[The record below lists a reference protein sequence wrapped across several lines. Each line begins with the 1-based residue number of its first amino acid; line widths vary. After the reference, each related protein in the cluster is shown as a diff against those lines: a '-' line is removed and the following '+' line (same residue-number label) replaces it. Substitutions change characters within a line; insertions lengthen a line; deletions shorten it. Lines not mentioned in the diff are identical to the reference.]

1 MSVETTKQ
9 INETPLVTGN
19 LWHAIWTMS
28 WPLLLTTIANSL
40 VSLTDVKV
48 ASLLGSHNQAA
59 VGLAENIIFMFMVFI
74 LSLGVGTTAIVARA
88 FGARD
93 QKEMILAAGQSFA
106 FSVIMGLILSC
117 TAGLCAQYM
126 IGLFTRS
133 QQVFEAAR
141 TYLNAYSLVLIPYSV
156 SIIANALFRAI
167 GDSKKPLIVV
177 STMTAINITLDVL
190 LVVYQWPVKGLG
202 IVGMAWAGL
211 IAALIGATLSLFLV
225 RRSILAPCL
234 GKIWPV
240 HKDIL
245 RRLSAIG
252 LPSAFQRLGWTLS
265 VFVVFFILDKCQ
277 DSVAALASW
286 TIGMRVE
293 SLIYMPL
300 MALSLAVSSIIGQNL
315 GANETDRAIQ
325 AGWRVTN
332 IGIIMMV
339 ILGFGLFAFAG
350 PVARSMSTD
359 IGTIAYTTSYLRIN
373 CLAEPFLA
381 LAMVLTGALQGAGDT
396 KSPMWFTIITNWLVR
411 LPLAYFLAIALHLG
425 PEGVWWAMT
434 TSILLQAVLVTWRF
448 HSKAWLTVKV

>member
-1 MSVETTKQ
+1 
-9 INETPLVTGN
+9 
-19 LWHAIWTMS
+19 
-28 WPLLLTTIANSL
+28 
-40 VSLTDVKV
+40 
-48 ASLLGSHNQAA
+48 
-59 VGLAENIIFMFMVFI
+59 
-74 LSLGVGTTAIVARA
+74 
-88 FGARD
+88 
-93 QKEMILAAGQSFA
+93 MILAAGQSCT

-167 GDSKKPLIVV
+167 GDSKKPPIVV

-190 LVVYQWPVKGLG
+190 LLVYQWPVKGLG

-234 GKIWPV
+234 GQIWPV

-332 IGIIMMV
+332 IGIIM
-339 ILGFGLFAFAG
+339 
-350 PVARSMSTD
+350 
-359 IGTIAYTTSYLRIN
+359 
-373 CLAEPFLA
+373 
-381 LAMVLTGALQGAGDT
+381 
-396 KSPMWFTIITNWLVR
+396 SPGRLVR
-411 LPLAYFLAIALHLG
+411 RDRALG
-425 PEGVWWAMT
+425 
-434 TSILLQAVLVTWRF
+434 
-448 HSKAWLTVKV
+448 

>member
-1 MSVETTKQ
+1 
-9 INETPLVTGN
+9 
-19 LWHAIWTMS
+19 
-28 WPLLLTTIANSL
+28 
-40 VSLTDVKV
+40 
-48 ASLLGSHNQAA
+48 
-59 VGLAENIIFMFMVFI
+59 
-74 LSLGVGTTAIVARA
+74 
-88 FGARD
+88 
-93 QKEMILAAGQSFA
+93 
-106 FSVIMGLILSC
+106 
-117 TAGLCAQYM
+117 M

-202 IVGMAWAGL
+202 VVGMAWAGL
-211 IAALIGATLSLFLV
+211 IAALAGATLSLFLI
-225 RRSILAPCL
+225 RQSILSPCL
-234 GKIWPV
+234 GQIWPV
-240 HKDIL
+240 HRDIL

-277 DSVAALASW
+277 NSVAALASW

-332 IGIIMMV
+332 IGIVMMV